1 MKERSRWLIFGLMA
15 MAQFMVILDT
25 VVANVALPIIKETLH
40 FSDSSLQW
48 VVTAYALAFGG
59 FLLLGGRAADLFGR
73 RRVLLTGMVGFTI
86 MSLLIGFSQN
96 EIQLITFRVLQGLSA
111 ALMSPAAL
119 SMVLT
124 AFQDERERTKAL
136 SLWTIVAA
144 GGGAMGLL
152 LGGILTQ
159 YLDWRWNFFIN
170 VPIGLVVAWGIY
182 KFVPKHASEERSY
195 KHLDLPGALLVTS
208 GLISFVY
215 AAELAV
221 KNGWTNS
228 TALILFAASA
238 LLMVLF
244 VVNEARSKHPLVP
257 LSIFKVRN
265 VTVANLILAPVAAGM
280 MGMFFLT
287 SLYMQIVMHLTPLQ
301 IGLAFLP
308 FPIIIGVLANRM
320 PKLIA
325 KYGFKLFL
333 VTGLI
338 ITGVA
343 LAWLTRL
350 PVEGSYVVDLLP
362 TILLLPL
369 GMGMIF
375 TPLFTAATS
384 GVPPREAGLAS
395 GLISTAQQMGGA
407 LGLAII
413 TGIAASAAAAATNLA
428 PMAALVHGYRQAFMV
443 TLAFIVVALILSIT
457 LIKQPKKITPLGP
470 EIPTTH

>member
-25 VVANVALPIIKETLH
+25 VVANVALPIIKEMLH

-48 VVTAYALAFGG
+48 VVTSYALAFGG

-73 RRVLLTGMVGFTI
+73 RRVLLTGMIGFTI
-86 MSLLIGFSQN
+86 MSLLIGLSQN

-221 KNGWTNS
+221 KDGWTNS
-228 TALILFAASA
+228 TALILFAVST

-265 VTVANLILAPVAAGM
+265 VTVANLILAPVAASM
-280 MGMFFLT
+280 MGMFFLI
-287 SLYMQIVMHLTPLQ
+287 SLYMQIVMQLTPLQ

-308 FPIIIGVLANRM
+308 FPIIIGILANRM

-325 KYGFKLFL
+325 KHGFKRFL

-343 LAWLTRL
+343 LAWLIRL
-350 PVEGSYVVDLLP
+350 PIEGSYAVDLLP

-384 GVPPREAGLAS
+384 GVPAREAGLAS

-413 TGIAASAAAAATNLA
+413 TGVAASTAAAATNLA
-428 PMAALVHGYRQAFMV
+428 PMAALVHGYTQAFMV
-443 TLAFIVVALILSIT
+443 TLAFVVVALILSIT
-457 LIKQPKKITPLGP
+457 LIKQPKKDGK
-470 EIPTTH
+470 